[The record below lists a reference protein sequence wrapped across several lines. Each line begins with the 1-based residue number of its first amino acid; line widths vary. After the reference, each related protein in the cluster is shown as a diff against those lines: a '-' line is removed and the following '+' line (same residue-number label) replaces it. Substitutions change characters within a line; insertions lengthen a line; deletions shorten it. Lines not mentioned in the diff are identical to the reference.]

1 MKRLTRA
8 AYFWLNLCL
17 LLTGTHLAANAGA
30 DLAISVTHTG
40 SFVQGQTNAV
50 YLIRVTNSGTATEGP
65 VTVTDF
71 APAGLTVK
79 AMRGIGWTCS
89 ANNCTY
95 PVLVLSGQS
104 YPAITVLV
112 AVASSAP
119 SSLTNQV
126 TVSAPAFQI
135 TKTANDVTAIT
146 PPVSV
151 VAWGADFHGESD
163 VPSGLTNV
171 TAIAAGSSY
180 SLALTGDGTVV
191 AWGDNA
197 FDQSDVPSGLTGVT
211 AISAGSNTSLAL
223 KSDGTVVAWGQGAS
237 VPPGLTDVV
246 AIAAGR
252 EGAGDLALKGDGT
265 VVAFNGNVPP
275 PVDLANVIAIVAS
288 ATTKPVCVLPGPVCN
303 YVIAPFNYAL
313 KSDGT
318 VAVWDHTGS
327 YYPLPSLP
335 RIVAITE
342 RFGLT
347 TDGTVIDLFSDVDPT
362 PGLTDVVAISAAA
375 ALGEFGIAMALRN
388 DGTVIEWDPAAIMG
402 VQTSQGYLPPIGL
415 TNVTAVST
423 ILNGNHFL
431 ALTYATAMQVKIG
444 VGGDFPYGLV
454 ITIDG
459 TPKTFASGSYWDSPI
474 SFMWATGSAH
484 TLSSTSPQLVRTNIS
499 RDLFTSWS
507 DGGAISHTVVAVT
520 PTTYTANFQFQ
531 SWINMYAGRGGTIS
545 PPSGFYDDGAVI
557 QVTANPDLAGCQ
569 FYDFQIDTNT
579 PGYPYY
585 STANPLTYSVP
596 KGDVHAFF
604 TCPPDQPPA
613 TGSVIPSSRTGS
625 GQIFT
630 AVYTDA
636 DGVNDL
642 AWAQI
647 LFAAAPNGG
656 GQSYCFVTYDAK
668 GNGLWLYGD
677 QSFWIGPIAPG
688 TTSNVLQ
695 NSLCA
700 VNTQATTATKSG
712 TTLTF
717 SVSLVFKAAVTR
729 NIYVRTLDT
738 AGADTGLIQK
748 GTSNLIAARFGTMS
762 VSPNS
767 GSSTNGAEQTFTL
780 TYQDPSGFAGIN
792 AGWEQFLIGTSSTGG
807 GNPYCFVHYDR
818 AGNALWM
825 YSDDVGHFVGP
836 VTLGVA
842 SNLLDSSACSIN
854 TAGAT
859 ATNTNG
865 NLVLKVPITLKLPM
879 TRGNSLFQRT
889 LDLLDRATAWEQT
902 GSWIV
907 NLPPPI

>member
-1 MKRLTRA
+1 MKILTRTVC
-8 AYFWLNLCL
+8 FWLNLCL
-17 LLTGTHLAANAGA
+17 LLAGTHLAANASA
-30 DLAISVTHTG
+30 DLAISVTHSG

-65 VTVTDF
+65 VTVTET

-79 AMRGIGWTCS
+79 AMRGMGWSCAS
-89 ANNCTY
+89 NSCTY
-95 PVLVLSGQS
+95 PALVLSGQS
-104 YPAITVLV
+104 YPAISVLV

-126 TVSAPAFQI
+126 TVSAPAFQV

-146 PPVSV
+146 PPASV
-151 VAWGADFHGESD
+151 VAWGDDGHGESD
-163 VPSGLTNV
+163 VPAGLTNV
-171 TAIAAGSSY
+171 TAIAAGASY
-180 SLALTGDGTVV
+180 SLALKGDGTVV

-197 FDQSDVPSGLTGVT
+197 LGQSNVPSGFSGVT

-223 KSDGTVVAWGQGAS
+223 KSDGTVVAWGQGGS
-237 VPPGLTDVV
+237 VPLDLTDVV
-246 AIAAGR
+246 AIAVGPD
-252 EGAGDLALKGDGT
+252 GQGDLALKGDGT
-265 VVAFNGNVPP
+265 VVAFDGNVSP
-275 PVDLANVIAIVAS
+275 PVDLANVTAIVAS
-288 ATTKPVCVLPGPVCN
+288 ATTKPVCTLPGPVCN
-303 YVIAPFNYAL
+303 YVLAPFNYAL

-318 VAVWDHTGS
+318 VAAWDYTGS

-347 TDGTVIDLFSDVDPT
+347 TDGTVIDLFSGVEPT

-375 ALGEFGIAMALRN
+375 GPGEFGIAMALKN
-388 DGTVIEWDPAAIMG
+388 DGTVIEWDPAAISG
-402 VQTSQGYLPPIGL
+402 VQIRQGYLPPIGL

-423 ILNGNHFL
+423 IIYAEHFL
-431 ALTYATAMQVKIG
+431 ALTYATAIQVKFG
-444 VGGDFPYGLV
+444 VASHFPYGLV
-454 ITIDG
+454 IAIDG
-459 TPKTFASGSYWDSPI
+459 TPRTFASDLPADSI
-474 SFMWATGSAH
+474 SFMWATGTEH
-484 TLSSTSPQLVRTNIS
+484 TLATTSPQLVRANSS
-499 RDLFTSWS
+499 RDVFTSWS

-520 PTTYTANFQFQ
+520 PTTFTANFQDQF
-531 SWINMYAGRGGTIS
+531 WINMYAGRGGTIS

-557 QVTANPDLAGCQ
+557 QVTVTPDLAGCQ

-579 PGYPYY
+579 PGYPDY

-604 TCPPDQPPA
+604 TCPPDQPPT
-613 TGSVIPSSRTGS
+613 TGSVIPSSRASS
-625 GQIFT
+625 GQVFT
-630 AVYTDA
+630 AVYTDT

-647 LFAAAPNGG
+647 LFALAPNGG

-668 GNGLWLYGD
+668 GNWLWLYGD
-677 QSFWIGPIAPG
+677 QGFWIGPIAPG
-688 TTSNVLQ
+688 TTSNALQ

-748 GTSNLIAARFGTMS
+748 GTSNLTAAPFGTMS
-762 VSPNS
+762 VSPSS
-767 GSSTNGAEQTFTL
+767 GSSTTGVEQTFTL

-792 AGWEQFLIGTSSTGG
+792 SGWEQFLIATSSTGG
-807 GNPYCFVHYDR
+807 GNPYCLVHYDR

-825 YSDDVGHFVGP
+825 YSDDAGYFVGP
-836 VTLGVA
+836 ATLGTA
-842 SNLLDSSACSIN
+842 SNLLASSACSID

-859 ATNTNG
+859 ATNTSG

-879 TRGNSLFQRT
+879 IGGNLLFQRT

-902 GSWIV
+902 GSWIAI
-907 NLPPPI
+907 LPPPI